1 MGLGGF
7 VVRRLFFLLVLMLG
21 ATVVTFAVAHLV
33 PGDPV
38 AVNLGQSAMSDPE
51 IVQAYRQ
58 KYGLDRPLPEQYAAY
73 VGNLLRGDLG
83 RSIRSGRPVREELGR
98 FWPASFELAT
108 LATIFAVGAGLIFG
122 TLSARWRGRWPDTVV
137 RAISVIGVSVPNFWL
152 ALIALYLLYFRL
164 ALFPG
169 PGRVDTH
176 LTLPNGTGFLL
187 VDGLVAGDWTLWANT
202 IHHLIL
208 PALVL
213 GAFTTGVVTRTT
225 RSSLLEVLAQDFVR
239 TARAKGL
246 AERLVLTRHALS
258 NALIPTITIIGLSYG
273 NLLGGTVLVETIF
286 AWPGVGRYAYQA
298 TTTLD
303 FPAIMGVAL
312 VLTFVYVCVNF
323 AVDVMY
329 GFLDPRIRYQ

>member
-7 VVRRLFFLLVLMLG
+7 VARRLSFLLVLMLG
-21 ATVVTFAVAHLV
+21 ATVVTFVVAHLV

-51 IVQAYRQ
+51 IVKAYRE
-58 KYGLDRPLPEQYAAY
+58 KYGLDRPLPEQYLAY
-73 VGNLLRGDLG
+73 LRNLVRGDLG

-108 LATIFAVGAGLIFG
+108 LATAFAVSAGVVFG
-122 TLSARWRGRWPDTVV
+122 TLSARWRGRWFDSVV
-137 RAISVIGVSVPNFWL
+137 RAVSVIGVSVPNFWL
-152 ALIALYLLYFRL
+152 ALVALYLLYFRL
-164 ALFPG
+164 AVFPG
-169 PGRVDTH
+169 PGRIDTY
-176 LTLPNGTGFLL
+176 LTLPDGTGFLL
-187 VDGLVAGDWTLWANT
+187 LDGLVAGDWALWLNSV
-202 IHHLIL
+202 HHLIL

-213 GAFTTGVVTRTT
+213 AAFTTGVVTRTT

-246 AERLVLTRHALS
+246 AERRVLARHALG
-258 NALIPTITIIGLSYG
+258 NALIPTVTIIGLSYG

-312 VLTFVYVCVNF
+312 ILTLVYVLVNF
-323 AVDVMY
+323 TVDVLY
-329 GFLDPRIRYQ
+329 AFLDPRIRYQ

>member
-7 VVRRLFFLLVLMLG
+7 VFRRLIFLGVLMLG
-21 ATVVTFAVAHLV
+21 ATVLTFVVAHLV
-33 PGDPV
+33 PGDPI

-51 IVQAYRQ
+51 IVQAYRE
-58 KYGLDRPLPEQYAAY
+58 KYGLDRPLLEQYLAY
-73 VGNLLRGDLG
+73 VGNLMRGDLG
-83 RSIRSGRPVREELGR
+83 RSIRSGRPVRQELGR

-108 LATIFAVGAGLIFG
+108 LATIIAVTAGLLFG
-122 TLSARWRGRWPDTVV
+122 TVSARWRGRWPDTVV
-137 RAISVIGVSVPNFWL
+137 RAVSVIGVSVPNFWL
-152 ALIALYLLYFRL
+152 ALVALYLLYFRF

-169 PGRVDTH
+169 PGRIDAH
-176 LTLPNGTGFLL
+176 LTLPDGTGFLL
-187 VDGLVAGDWTLWANT
+187 VDALLVRDWTLWLNAA
-202 IHHLIL
+202 HHLLL

-246 AERLVLTRHALS
+246 AERHVLTRHALA
-258 NALIPTITIIGLSYG
+258 NALIPTVTIIGLSYG

-312 VLTFVYVCVNF
+312 MLTFVYVLVNF
-323 AVDVMY
+323 TVDVLY
-329 GFLDPRIRYQ
+329 AFLDPRIRYQ